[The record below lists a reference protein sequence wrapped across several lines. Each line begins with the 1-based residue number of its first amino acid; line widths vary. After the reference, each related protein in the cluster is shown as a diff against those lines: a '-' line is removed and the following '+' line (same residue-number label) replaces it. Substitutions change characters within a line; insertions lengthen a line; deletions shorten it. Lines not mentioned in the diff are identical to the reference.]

1 MGRRTVLLVASV
13 MVAAL
18 GTLMVFLYASK
29 AQSAAAAG
37 QSPVEVLVATDSIP
51 AGSTGAAIMA
61 SGDVELRTLPKA
73 SVPEGA
79 LSNVTGVTALLNAAP
94 IYAGQVLIADMFT
107 GASNT
112 TALTLPKGT
121 MAMSVEL
128 EDPERVAGFVT
139 PGSDVAVFAS
149 VDMKDKDN
157 EDLGRWSDLLLD
169 RVRVVAVGPSTL
181 RPNSDGDSK
190 STNTEE
196 IPTAILTL
204 AVTTEQA
211 KRLALTYSS
220 GDLHLALLDSN
231 TKVQM
236 GNPVAGYN
244 VFQ

>member
-1 MGRRTVLLVASV
+1 MGRRTVLLFASI

-18 GTLMVFLYASK
+18 GTLMVFMYASK

-37 QSPVEVLVATDSIP
+37 QSPVEVLVAKDAIA
-51 AGSTGAAIMA
+51 AGSSGAAIMA
-61 SGDVELRTLPKA
+61 SGDVELKTLPRA
-73 SVPEGA
+73 SVPDGA
-79 LSNVTGVTALLNAAP
+79 LSDVTGVKDLLNNAP
-94 IYAGQVLIADMFT
+94 IYKGQVLIADMFT

-149 VDMKDKDN
+149 VDTNGDK
-157 EDLGRWSDLLLD
+157 GQVSGLLLD
-169 RVRVVAVGPSTL
+169 RVRVVAVGPTTL
-181 RPNSDGDSK
+181 RSGSNGDAK
-190 STNTEE
+190 TTNTEE

-231 TKVQM
+231 SQVQK
-236 GNPVAGYN
+236 GKPVAVPN
-244 VFQ
+244 LFQ